1 MSAWSVAGNPVYYA
15 RGDTDKQIPL
25 YNRELSW
32 LSFNYRVLQEAMD
45 ESNPLY
51 ERIKFMA
58 IYSSNLE
65 EFFKVRVASLRH
77 MANLNER
84 AKKKLNFEPLKL
96 HRQILQVVEAQQQ
109 EFHNQFYKEI
119 LPALHLEGI
128 QIVDEEG
135 LSVPQMRFVTDY
147 FEHNVRPWTRPM
159 LIVKNRISAFL
170 KNNTLYLLLRMVPKP
185 EPGAGQEPKSRKR
198 FQYASLEIPTD
209 HCPRWLE
216 LPSADGTQFV
226 MFLDDVVR
234 CNLKALFPGY
244 DIIEARA
251 VKLTRDADLDIDDEY
266 SGNLV
271 TKIRRLIEK
280 RMSGLPS
287 RFMYDKAMS
296 TKALRYFS
304 EAFGIRP
311 EDQMPGDRY
320 LAMEDLF
327 SFPRFGRVDLEFPP
341 MQPLKLMS
349 IDTSKSLLD
358 QMGSREILLYYPY
371 HDYDPVLAMLHH
383 AARDPRVHSIKITLY
398 RIARE
403 SRVIKALR
411 KAAEKGID
419 VTVFAE
425 LKARFDELSN
435 IQAAEKL
442 ESSGVNVL
450 YSLPGL
456 KVHTKLCLITRKEG
470 DTFKRYAY
478 LGTGN
483 FNEQTARLYCD
494 FGFFT
499 TDSDIT
505 TDARNLFRLLAGVP
519 RNDYKFAS
527 LLVAPSRMRMEF
539 NRLIDF
545 EIRHAKQGKP
555 SGMWLKMNS
564 LEDKRIIAKLYEAS
578 RAGVPIRLNVRG
590 ICCLVPGMPGRSD
603 NIEAISIVGRFLE
616 HSRVY
621 IFYHGGKRRVWLAS
635 ADWMTRNLT
644 RRIESAFEIT
654 SPDLKKVVLDIFDI
668 QWRDN
673 VKARILDAKQTNSLR
688 KVKDKP
694 INSQMEIYEY
704 LKEVEPVVSVNET

>member
-1 MSAWSVAGNPVYYA
+1 MSAKQVVQNPVYYV
-15 RGDTDKQIPL
+15 RSDTAKKLPL

-32 LSFNYRVLQEAMD
+32 LSFNYRVLQEAMNED
-45 ESNPLY
+45 NPLY

-77 MANLNER
+77 MANLNEK
-84 AKKKLNFEPLKL
+84 ALKKLNFDPRKVHL
-96 HRQILQVVEAQQQ
+96 QILQVLEAQQQ
-109 EFHNQFYKEI
+109 EFLDLFYNSI
-119 LPALHLEGI
+119 VPALKMEGI
-128 QIVDEEG
+128 QILNDLE
-135 LSVPQMRFVTDY
+135 LNKAQTKFVKDY

-170 KNNTLYLLLRMVPKP
+170 KNNTLYLLLRMVAKP
-185 EPGAGQEPKSRKR
+185 EPGTEPEPKRRRR

-209 HCPRWLE
+209 HCARWLE
-216 LPSADGTQFV
+216 LPAEGGSQFV

-234 CNLKALFPGY
+234 CNLESLFPGY
-244 DIIEARA
+244 DILEARA

-280 RMSGLPS
+280 RMSGIPS
-287 RFMYDKAMS
+287 RFVYDKAMS
-296 TKALRYFS
+296 VKALRYFS

-311 EDQMPGDRY
+311 EDQMHGDRY
-320 LAMEDLF
+320 LAFEDLF
-327 SFPRFGRVDLEFPP
+327 SFPQFGRTDLEFPP
-341 MQPLKLMS
+341 MQPLKLTD
-349 IDTSKSLLD
+349 IDSSKNILD
-358 QMGSREILLYYPY
+358 QISGKEILLYYPY

-383 AARDPRVHSIKITLY
+383 AARDPQVHSIKITLY
-398 RIARE
+398 RIANE

-470 DTFKRYAY
+470 DNFKRYAY

-494 FGFFT
+494 YGFFT
-499 TDSDIT
+499 TNRSTT

-519 RNDYKFAS
+519 KVDYKFTS
-527 LLVAPSRMRMEF
+527 LMVAPARMRIEF
-539 NRLIDF
+539 YKLINF
-545 EIRHAKQGKP
+545 EIGQAKRGKV

-590 ICCLVPGMPGRSD
+590 ICCLVPGVPGRSE

-616 HSRVY
+616 HARAY
-621 IFYHGGKRRVWLAS
+621 IFYHGGHKRVWLAS

-644 RRIESAFEIT
+644 RRIETAFEIT
-654 SPDLKKVVLDIFDI
+654 NPDLKRVVLDIFDI

-673 VKARILDAKQTNSLR
+673 VKARILDTRQMNNLR
-688 KVKDKP
+688 KPKDK
-694 INSQMEIYEY
+694 IFNSQMEIYEY
-704 LKEVEPVVSVNET
+704 LKEVETVVDSIDA

>member
-1 MSAWSVAGNPVYYA
+1 MPKKLVAENPVYYVRSDA
-15 RGDTDKQIPL
+15 SRKVPL

-32 LSFNYRVLQEAMD
+32 LSFNYRVLQEAKN
-45 ESNPLY
+45 EENPLY

-84 AKKKLNFEPLKL
+84 ALKKLNFEPRSLHLK
-96 HRQILQVVEAQQQ
+96 ILQVVEAQQQ
-109 EFHNQFYKEI
+109 EFLDHFYKSIVPSLQE
-119 LPALHLEGI
+119 EGI
-128 QIVDEEG
+128 QILNDSD
-135 LSVPQMRFVTDY
+135 LNKAQAQFVRDY

-170 KNNTLYLLLRMVPKP
+170 KNNTLYLLLRMVAKP
-185 EPGAGQEPKSRKR
+185 ESGAELEPKGRRR

-209 HCPRWLE
+209 HCARWLV
-216 LPSADGTQFV
+216 LPAEGERQFV

-234 CNLKALFPGY
+234 CNLESLFPGY
-244 DIIEARA
+244 DILEARA

-287 RFMYDKAMS
+287 RFVYDRAMS
-296 TKALRYFS
+296 VKALRYFS

-320 LAMEDLF
+320 LAFEDLY
-327 SFPRFGRVDLEFPP
+327 SFPRFGRTDLEFPP
-341 MQPLKLMS
+341 MQPLKLAG
-349 IDTSKSLLD
+349 IDSSKNILD
-358 QMGSREILLYYPY
+358 QISGKEILLYYPY
-371 HDYDPVLAMLHH
+371 HDYDPVLAMLHY
-383 AARDPRVHSIKITLY
+383 AARDPQVHSIKITLY
-398 RIARE
+398 RIAKE

-470 DTFKRYAY
+470 ENFKRYAY

-499 TDSDIT
+499 TDVSIT
-505 TDARNLFRLLAGVP
+505 NDARNLFRLLAGVP
-519 RNDYKFAS
+519 NDDYKFAS
-527 LLVAPSRMRMEF
+527 LMVAPASMRTEF
-539 NRLIDF
+539 YKLIDY
-545 EIRHAKQGKP
+545 EIRQAKQGRD

-578 RAGVPIRLNVRG
+578 RAGVPVRINVRG
-590 ICCLVPGMPGRSD
+590 ICCLVPGVPGRSE

-616 HSRVY
+616 HARVY
-621 IFYHGGKRRVWLAS
+621 IFYHGGQQRVWLAS

-644 RRIESAFEIT
+644 RRIETAFEIT
-654 SPDLKKVVLDIFDI
+654 SPNLKRVVLDIFDI

-673 VKARILDAKQTNSLR
+673 VKARILDSRQENYLR
-688 KVKDKP
+688 KPNDELV
-694 INSQMEIYEY
+694 NSQMEIYEY
-704 LKEVEPVVSVNET
+704 LRQAEPVVDCSDA